1 MKIPN
6 VQAAYVEPSKLTE
19 YLLSTTHPVGRSKAV
34 FLRTLGFA
42 DDSVGGLG
50 QSLVA
55 IAKTEEVVEA
65 ERSEYG
71 MKYTI
76 DGPMDTPG
84 GRVVRVRTVWIIDH
98 GEERP
103 RFVTAYPLSE
113 REP

>member
-6 VQAAYVEPSKLTE
+6 AQAAYVEPSKLTE

-34 FLRTLGFA
+34 FFRTLGFA
-42 DDSVGGLG
+42 DDRVGGFEQG
-50 QSLVA
+50 LVA

-76 DGPMDTPG
+76 DGPMETPG
-84 GRVVRVRTVWIIDH
+84 GRIVRVRTVWIIDH

>member
-6 VQAAYVEPSKLTE
+6 AEAAYVEPSKLTE
-19 YLLSTTHPVGRSKAV
+19 YLLSVTHPVGRSKAV
-34 FLRTLGFA
+34 FFRTLGFA
-42 DDSVGGLG
+42 DKSVVELEQG
-50 QSLVA
+50 LVA
-55 IAKTEEVVEA
+55 IAKTAEVVDA
-65 ERSEYG
+65 ERAEYG

-84 GRVVRVRTVWIIDH
+84 GRVVHVRTVWIIDP

-113 REP
+113 RKP

>member
-6 VQAAYVEPSKLTE
+6 AQAAYVERSKLTE

-34 FLRTLGFA
+34 FFRTLGFA
-42 DDSVGGLG
+42 DESVGGLEQG
-50 QSLVA
+50 LVA
-55 IAKTEEVVEA
+55 IAKTKEVVDT

-84 GRVVRVRTVWIIDH
+84 GRVVRVRTVWIIGH

-103 RFVTAYPLSE
+103 RFITAYPLSE
-113 REP
+113 REE

>member
-6 VQAAYVEPSKLTE
+6 AEAAYVERSKLTE
-19 YLLSTTHPVGRSKAV
+19 YLLSATHPVGRSKAV
-34 FLRTLGFA
+34 FFRTLGFA
-42 DDSVGGLG
+42 DESVGGLEQG
-50 QSLVA
+50 LVA
-55 IAKTEEVVEA
+55 IAKTKEVVDA

-84 GRVVRVRTVWIIDH
+84 GRVVRVRTVWIIGH

-103 RFVTAYPLSE
+103 RFITAYPLSE
-113 REP
+113 WEE

>member
-6 VQAAYVEPSKLTE
+6 AQAAYVERSKLTE
-19 YLLSTTHPVGRSKAV
+19 YLLSTTHPIGRSKAV

-42 DDSVGGLG
+42 DDSVGGLEQG
-50 QSLVA
+50 LVA
-55 IAKTEEVVEA
+55 IAKTEEVVDV

-84 GRVVRVRTVWIIDH
+84 GRARTNCLDH
-98 GEERP
+98 RP
-103 RFVTAYPLSE
+103 RRGETAFCHCLSVI
-113 REP
+113 